1 MVRHPQPTST
11 RRTDETSPVRLCVG
25 CRQRESI
32 GALSRVVASD
42 GRLVVDERRRL
53 PGRGAWLHPHPD
65 CLSKAE
71 RRRAFPRAL
80 RVKGMLDTSSLRH
93 HVERHTESKAGVDLP
108 RPERTRKQVDPS

>member
-1 MVRHPQPTST
+1 M
-11 RRTDETSPVRLCVG
+11 
-25 CRQRESI
+25 
-32 GALSRVVASD
+32 VASD

-53 PGRGAWLHPHPD
+53 PGRGAWLHPHPG

-80 RVKGMLDTSSLRH
+80 RVRGVLDTAPVRH
-93 HVERHTESKAGVDLP
+93 YVERFTESKAGVESP